1 MIAQADLDIS
11 IEMQQ
16 TADEHIR
23 KALEMEG
30 RNIYVEILF
39 AIERRVSSM
48 SYLGHLVIA
57 DQFGPKEKKPKK
69 DKKGGDS

>member
-1 MIAQADLDIS
+1 MIQQADLDLS

-16 TADEHIR
+16 TADGHIR
-23 KALEMEG
+23 KAIEAG
-30 RNIYVEILF
+30 GNDAYIEILF

-48 SYLGHLVIA
+48 AFLEHLVIS

-69 DKKGGDS
+69 DKKGGAS